1 MNAAARWAPTVTGS
15 SVQESLTGTVLLLR
29 FMLRQDRLRLS
40 LWVLGIGLMSFYVA
54 NAVQAIVSDEEEL
67 VQMAGVFTDPVGR
80 LMTGPAYGM
89 AEPTFERFYA
99 AGYALF
105 IYLLIALMSIFTVI
119 RHTRGEEASGRAE
132 LLRANVLGR
141 HATLAAAVLLVFL
154 STICATFLVM
164 LGALSGGF
172 AVPGSLL
179 VAGSGAAVGLFFAA
193 VGAVSAQLTEASRA
207 ASAVAGSVL
216 GLSYLIRMGGDAAAT
231 GGTTLSWFS
240 PLGWSQQTAP
250 YVQDRWWPLLLPGA
264 LTVAGLLWAFHLST
278 RRDLGAG
285 LFPGRPGPARA
296 RPSLGTPLGIA
307 WESLRG
313 GLRGWG
319 LALVLCG
326 AMFGGYAQ
334 TMVEAA
340 GDLPEQFQQVFT
352 GESLM
357 LGYLA
362 YIGLFLAILVAAA
375 GVNAVQQIRGEESQ
389 GRAALLLTAPLG
401 RRGWLIAHVAVLVL
415 GLALILL
422 LVGLATGCA
431 AAAVLHQDRAQHFV
445 DLLLASLHQGPAV
458 LAVLGLVVAVFGWAP
473 RFTGVIGWA
482 VVGYA
487 AVMTNFG
494 RLLDLPGVMQNFNV
508 FSHLSPYPVE
518 PVTWAPV
525 LVLSALGVAGL
536 MLGVLGWQRREITS
550 G

>member
-1 MNAAARWAPTVTGS
+1 MSRSVPTRTNS
-15 SVQESLTGTVLLLR
+15 SVQGRLSGTGVLLR

-54 NAVQAIVSDEEEL
+54 NAVQAIVSDEDEL

-89 AEPTFERFYA
+89 AEPSFERFYA
-99 AGYALF
+99 AGYVLF
-105 IYLLIALMSIFTVI
+105 IYLLIALMSIFIVV

-132 LLRANVLGR
+132 LLRASVLGR
-141 HATLAAAVLLVFL
+141 HATLAAAVSLAFLSNVCAALLVL
-154 STICATFLVM
+154 

-172 AVPGSLL
+172 AVTGSLL
-179 VAGSGAAVGLFFAA
+179 VASSGAAVGLFFTA
-193 VGAVSAQLTEASRA
+193 VGAVSAQLTEASRT
-207 ASAVAGSVL
+207 ASAAAGSVL
-216 GLSYLIRMGGDAAAT
+216 GLSYLIRMGGDAAAI
-231 GGTTLSWFS
+231 GGTRLSWFS

-250 YVQDRWWPLLLPGA
+250 YVQDRWWPLLLPA
-264 LTVAGLLWAFHLST
+264 LLAVAALLWAFFLST

-285 LFPGRPGPARA
+285 LLPSRPGPASA
-296 RPSLGTPLGIA
+296 RPSLGTPLGISR
-307 WESLRG
+307 ESLRG

-334 TMVEAA
+334 TMVDSAD
-340 GDLPEQFQQVFT
+340 DLPEQFQRVFT

-362 YIGLFLAILVAAA
+362 YISIFLAIFVAAA
-375 GVNAVQQIRGEESQ
+375 GVSAVQQIRGEESQ
-389 GRAALLLTAPLG
+389 GRAALMLTAPMS
-401 RRGWLIAHVAVLVL
+401 RGSWLLAHVMVLLL

-422 LVGLATGCA
+422 LVGLATGGA
-431 AAAVLHQDRAQHFV
+431 AASVLHQARAQHFA

-473 RFTGVIGWA
+473 RFTGAIGW
-482 VVGYA
+482 VVLGYA
-487 AVMTNFG
+487 AIMTNFG
-494 RLLDLPGVMQNFNV
+494 RLLDLPPVMQNFNV
-508 FSHLSPYPVE
+508 FSHLSQYPVE

-525 LVLSALGVAGL
+525 LVLSLLGVAGL
-536 MLGVLGWQRREITS
+536 TLGVIGWQRREVTS